1 MTRTLVKMRVSPETF
16 DEISAHFLDVGY
28 QHVFMADGSLNMDEI
43 ALERDPRLTRRA
55 TEESKR

>member
-1 MTRTLVKMRVSPETF
+1 MSPETF